1 VWQVL
6 YIESPYL
13 LIKLKKFMKN
23 SNLGHFLHYSVT
35 LRVVIIGVISLLLLI
50 PVSMVRSVISEREYT
65 RQNAIAEISQKWGE
79 SQTIAGPVLSVPY
92 KSFYINEKQQR
103 ISLIEYAHFL
113 PEELSIAGNVN
124 PEIRSRGIF
133 DAVVYSSNLHFSG
146 NFKQPD
152 VKILGINNADAM
164 WEDAFV
170 SVGIPDMRGI
180 KNEVAL
186 VWNDTIYEF
195 KPGVETDEVLRGNSS
210 LGGAIHSGSYYEE
223 EIKVSSTAGK
233 NESSGISV
241 AVPIVNGAK
250 NSKGEYSFVF
260 DLSLNGSQSLQY
272 VPLGKT
278 TKVEISSPWGT
289 PSFDGAFLPDSREV
303 TDEKFTASW
312 EVLDLNRNYPQSWIG
327 NKYDVYSSAFG
338 VNLLIPVDEYQEST
352 RSAKYALLVI
362 MLTFM
367 VFFFSEI
374 FNKKRI
380 HPIQYLLVG
389 LALVLFY
396 SLLISFS
403 EVLGFDLAY
412 LISSSATIGLVFLY
426 SRAILPTS
434 RMSYIQGFIL
444 VFLYL
449 FVYMILQLEDYAL
462 LAGSVGLFLILSIIM
477 YLSRKIDWYEV
488 GEEK

>member
-1 VWQVL
+1 
-6 YIESPYL
+6 
-13 LIKLKKFMKN
+13 MKD
-23 SNLGHFLHYSVT
+23 SNFSHLVQYSVT
-35 LRVVIIGVISLLLLI
+35 LRVVVIGVIAILLLI

-79 SQTIAGPVLSVPY
+79 AQTLAGPVLSVPY

-103 ISLIEYAHFL
+103 VSSIEYAHFL

-133 DAVVYSSNLHFSG
+133 DAVVYLSNLHFSG
-146 NFKQPD
+146 SFKQPD
-152 VKILGINNADAM
+152 MKALGINDTDVM
-164 WEDAFV
+164 WEDVFV

-186 VWNDTIYEF
+186 TWNDTNYEF
-195 KPGVETDEVLRGNSS
+195 KPGVETDDVLRGNGPS
-210 LGGAIHSGSYYEE
+210 LGGSVRSDPYYEE
-223 EIKVSSTAGK
+223 ETKISSAVGK

-241 AVPIVNGAK
+241 AVPIANGVK
-250 NSKGEYSFVF
+250 NNKGEYSFAF

-278 TKVEISSPWGT
+278 TKVELSAPWGT

-312 EVLDLNRNYPQSWIG
+312 EILDLNRNYPQSWVG
-327 NKYDVYSSAFG
+327 NKYNVYESAFG

-352 RSAKYALLVI
+352 RSAKYALLI
-362 MLTFM
+362 ILLTFM

-374 FNKKRI
+374 FNKKRV

-412 LISSSATIGLVFLY
+412 LISAGATIGLVFLY

-434 RMSYIQGFIL
+434 RMSYIQGSIL

-462 LAGSVGLFLILSIIM
+462 LAGSVGLFLILSVVM
-477 YLSRKIDWYEV
+477 YLSRKIDWYLV